1 MTKQASIAYIT
12 DLLDNPS
19 RITEADLSSIAGF
32 RQSFP
37 YFVPAR
43 YLEAANKH
51 RQQQWD
57 AATMSAI
64 SPFVGNWMLFCE
76 FLNSGTGHFP
86 HAGAGNAA
94 SAVDDRPILKAQ
106 KVITVQPAA
115 VKTEPEA
122 VIEAE
127 TETPEVV
134 SATEEQDEESVVLA
148 AEAAVA
154 EVIPAEDMVTVT
166 DDGAVT
172 TDTEPADTEAET
184 VDVLP
189 EVPASV
195 EEVVIQVHEEV
206 IISEITAAEQA
217 TVVEANVIADT
228 AEPEP
233 QEAETV
239 AAVSDEPAAAT
250 QDLSAIVDAL
260 EQRHNDFWTFGE
272 DDADVD
278 TGEIPEAESTAAND
292 TNEPPAVS
300 AAIDALPPVEE
311 IVSDAPVAARNEKP
325 LIYPVYT
332 EDYFLQQGEK
342 ISAEL
347 PEDIDSFK
355 DQDPDRSL
363 MVMMS
368 FSEWLLHF
376 KSTTERQKEESNDQK
391 ALKTMWQ
398 KEKLA
403 AAIEEENEEIPE
415 NVFEMAVNSITRE
428 DGLASESLADI
439 YIKQGKLDKAVDMY
453 RKLSLRNPQKS
464 AYFARKIDELQK
476 EK

>member
-12 DLLDNPS
+12 DLLENPS

-51 RQQQWD
+51 RLQQWD
-57 AATMSAI
+57 AAMMSAI
-64 SPFVGNWMLFCE
+64 SPFVGNWILFCE
-76 FLNSGTGHFP
+76 FLNAGTGHFDR
-86 HAGAGNAA
+86 AGADNAA

-106 KVITVQPAA
+106 KVITVHPAA
-115 VKTEPEA
+115 KAEPGVESNAENQTPEA
-122 VIEAE
+122 EAVTEEAVHIAAQAVVIE
-127 TETPEVV
+127 
-134 SATEEQDEESVVLA
+134 DISVEGTL
-148 AEAAVA
+148 
-154 EVIPAEDMVTVT
+154 PVT
-166 DDGAVT
+166 DDAAITTVTEAVS
-172 TDTEPADTEAET
+172 AATEAET
-184 VDVLP
+184 ANTLP
-189 EVPASV
+189 EVPAST
-195 EEVVIQVHEEV
+195 EEVVVLLQ
-206 IISEITAAEQA
+206 EQIVVTNIPSDEPVA
-217 TVVEANVIADT
+217 TVEANVIADA

-233 QEAETV
+233 KETETV
-239 AAVSDEPAAAT
+239 AARSDKPADDT

-272 DDADVD
+272 DDTNADAD
-278 TGEIPEAESTAAND
+278 AGEMPETESIVAIDAD
-292 TNEPPAVS
+292 EPPAVS
-300 AAIDALPPVEE
+300 AAIDALPQVEE

-376 KSTTERQKEESNDQK
+376 KSTTERQKEENKDQK